1 MAFCGSSSVMTASQN
16 LMPASLPYSCFLGEK
31 SVSRAFFQEARVH
44 EKRTVSKLL
53 VILARSVCGGRSGF
67 FTSRCFLKTSAE
79 LGCIST

>member
-16 LMPASLPYSCFLGEK
+16 LMPASLPYSCLGGK
-31 SVSRAFFQEARVH
+31 WVSRAFFQEARVH

-67 FTSRCFLKTSAE
+67 FESRCFLKTSAE